1 MTEQSNKQ
9 PSRLQEYQKRLEELI
24 ESGREGIERQ
34 TPDVLDKLAATA
46 KDIARRLEDMAR
58 DARQRAEGKEAT
70 LEPAG
75 TSADPAQGPKDP
87 GEPHP
92 DEPRGDGQTL
102 S

>member
-24 ESGREGIERQ
+24 GSGREGIERQ

-58 DARQRAEGKEAT
+58 DARQRAAEREAT
-70 LEPAG
+70 PESAG
-75 TSADPAQGPKDP
+75 TSAAQGPQP
-87 GEPHP
+87 PEEPHP

>member
-58 DARQRAEGKEAT
+58 DARQRAAESKAMPES
-70 LEPAG
+70 AG
-75 TSADPAQGPKDP
+75 TSAVRGPKP
-87 GEPHP
+87 PEEPHP